1 MDERTMTTLSTER
14 TESRWIRRHI
24 GSLTASVLMAALAI
38 GTADAQDFQR
48 PDAAENIADSEI
60 SVEDTN
66 AAERADELL
75 ATIGALP
82 ESVDRIKIITTMEKI
97 DVVYLSDLV
106 GESAPKEITE
116 AIEASKDR
124 ILQLQKAIESSAI
137 FYNALTSREV
147 NISDVVSIEL
157 KEPNA
162 TIFVRGVPPD
172 EGLTLDE
179 LEEAENPEGATAEED
194 TPPEE
199 APAEENGNTEEP
211 PTEPQQ

>member
-1 MDERTMTTLSTER
+1 MTTLSTTWAAPAR
-14 TESRWIRRHI
+14 IRRRI
-24 GSLTASVLMAALAI
+24 GGLAASVLVAALIA
-38 GTADAQDFQR
+38 GPVAAQDFQR

-66 AAERADELL
+66 AAERTDELL
-75 ATIGALP
+75 QTIGTLP
-82 ESVDRIKIITTMEKI
+82 ESVDRIKIITNMEKI

-106 GESAPKEITE
+106 GENAPTEIAE
-116 AIEASKDR
+116 AIEASEDR

-147 NISDVVSIEL
+147 NISDVVSIRL
-157 KEPNA
+157 SEPDA

-179 LEEAENPEGATAEED
+179 VEAGSSEGAPAESD
-194 TPPEE
+194 AAEE
-199 APAEENGNTEEP
+199 APVEESGGTEEP
-211 PTEPQQ
+211 SAEPQE

>member
-1 MDERTMTTLSTER
+1 MTTLSTTVPAR
-14 TESRWIRRHI
+14 PRIRRRI
-24 GSLTASVLMAALAI
+24 GALAAPLLAAALVLGPA
-38 GTADAQDFQR
+38 AAQDFQR

-75 ATIGALP
+75 QTIGALP
-82 ESVDRIKIITTMEKI
+82 EAVDRIKIITTMDKI

-106 GESAPKEITE
+106 SENAPKEIAE
-116 AIEASKDR
+116 ALEVSKDR

-147 NISDVVSIEL
+147 NISDVVSIKL
-157 KEPNA
+157 NEPDA

-172 EGLTLDE
+172 EGISLDE
-179 LEEAENPEGATAEED
+179 LEEGETSEGAPAEASEAPQE
-194 TPPEE
+194 TPAEGSGGSEE
-199 APAEENGNTEEP
+199 APAE
-211 PTEPQQ
+211 PQQ